1 MRTLSITGIFNYFSL
16 PNPFILNA
24 CTPERPPN
32 SFTAH
37 ATVFPKE
44 KSPMKETLDTNSE
57 VAIVHQLI
65 HMQIRFLQMESLY
78 GQAMRFRVEDILTKS
93 ATK

>member
-1 MRTLSITGIFNYFSL
+1 
-16 PNPFILNA
+16 
-24 CTPERPPN
+24 
-32 SFTAH
+32 
-37 ATVFPKE
+37 
-44 KSPMKETLDTNSE
+44 MKETLDTNSE